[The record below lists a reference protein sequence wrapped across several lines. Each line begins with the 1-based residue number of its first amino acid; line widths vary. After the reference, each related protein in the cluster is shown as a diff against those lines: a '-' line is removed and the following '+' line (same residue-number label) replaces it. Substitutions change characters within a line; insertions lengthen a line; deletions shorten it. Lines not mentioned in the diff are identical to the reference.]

1 MTSTETT
8 VTPDATADQGDV
20 TPQDTTTPAEV
31 AATDI
36 PDPEGADKLGDAGKK
51 ALDAMKEREKAAR
64 AATRERD
71 AEIER
76 LRAEIAAQTQTAEER
91 AREEARRE
99 LRVEADARAN
109 ERILKAEIRAVATA
123 KLADPTDALRFLD
136 LKDFDV
142 SADGEVDADRITEA
156 INDLITAR
164 PYLGKPTGPNNP
176 KPDPNQGARRDSRT
190 ADDVAY
196 ESFFPSPKAK

>member
-8 VTPDATADQGDV
+8 IDATADQGDV
-20 TPQDTTTPAEV
+20 TQQETTPPEA
-31 AATDI
+31 AATDA

-99 LRVEADARAN
+99 LRVEADTRAN
-109 ERILKAEIRAVATA
+109 QRILKAEIRAAATA
-123 KLADPTDALRFLD
+123 KLADPADALRFLD
-136 LKDFDV
+136 LSEFEV
-142 SADGEVDADRITEA
+142 SNDGEVDESRIAEA
-156 INDLITAR
+156 INDLIAAR

-176 KPDPNQGARRDSRT
+176 KPDPSQGARRDTRT
-190 ADDVAY
+190 AEDVAY
-196 ESFFPSPKAK
+196 ESYFPPKQK

>member
-1 MTSTETT
+1 MTITE
-8 VTPDATADQGDV
+8 VTAAAADQGDGNLE
-20 TPQDTTTPAEV
+20 TPATPEA
-31 AATDI
+31 AATDT
-36 PDPEGADKLGDAGKK
+36 PDPEGAEQLGDAGKK

-71 AEIER
+71 AEIDR
-76 LRAEIAAQTQTAEER
+76 LKSEISAQTQSADER

-109 ERILKAEIRAVATA
+109 ERILKAEIRAAATA
-123 KLADPTDALRFLD
+123 KLADPADALRYLD

-142 SADGEVDADRITEA
+142 SSDGDVDGSRITEA
-156 INDLITAR
+156 ITDLIAAR

-176 KPDPNQGARRDSRT
+176 KPDPSQGPRRDART
-190 ADDVAY
+190 AEDIAY
-196 ESFFPSPKAK
+196 EQYFPPRTK